1 VLFRHDLYSIK
12 DDADIWDETIAQ
24 EAFAGQWT
32 IDRVVN
38 TGNVLERES
47 GKTKIDKVGDGNT
60 AIQEGEERNK
70 KRHGKQCAR
79 KSAGRDAS
87 KGTGSRDP
95 DLEYSPER

>member
-1 VLFRHDLYSIK
+1 VLSVLLRHDLYSIK

-47 GKTKIDKVGDGNT
+47 GKTKIDKVGGGNT

-70 KRHGKQCAR
+70 
-79 KSAGRDAS
+79 
-87 KGTGSRDP
+87 
-95 DLEYSPER
+95 